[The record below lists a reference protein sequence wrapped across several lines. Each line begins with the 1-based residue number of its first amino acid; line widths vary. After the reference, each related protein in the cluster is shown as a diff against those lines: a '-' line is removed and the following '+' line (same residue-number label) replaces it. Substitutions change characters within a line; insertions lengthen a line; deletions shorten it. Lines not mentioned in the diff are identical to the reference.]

1 MKTPST
7 NELISIAEAAGVRVT
22 WHKGGPKGAWLPH
35 ARRISL
41 RHGMDDAAT
50 RCTMAH
56 ELAHMWLGHPAPASN
71 RQERQAD
78 RFAAQLLVSPVEYA
92 LAEQIYEA
100 RPQLIAAELGVTN
113 EVLVGLPANRGH
125 VVELPSG

>member
-7 NELISIAEAAGVRVT
+7 NDLISLAESAGITVA
-22 WHKGGPKGAWLPH
+22 WHCGGPKGAWLPH
-35 ARRISL
+35 ERRISL
-41 RHGMDDAAT
+41 RHGMDEVTT

-56 ELAHMWLGHPAPASN
+56 ELAHMVLGHPAPASD

-78 RFAAQLLVSPVEYA
+78 RFAARLLVSPVEYA

-100 RPQLIAAELGVTN
+100 HPQQIAAELGVTN
-113 EVLVGLPANRGH
+113 EVLSVWRDYAAT
-125 VVELPSG
+125 

>member
-22 WHKGGPKGAWLPH
+22 WHKRGPKGAWIPYE
-35 ARRISL
+35 RRISL
-41 RHGMDDAAT
+41 RHGMDDAST

-71 RQERQAD
+71 KQERQAD

-113 EVLVGLPANRGH
+113 EVLAVWRGMYEKRA
-125 VVELPSG
+125 V